1 MILRRDLLAGAAAF
15 GLAPALARA
24 ADALTPEDVKLDTLL
39 TQQFNE
45 GIDQNPEGASALG
58 LDKGARAP
66 LRWKLT
72 NRSPE
77 RIAKERADALRH
89 RKALQAIDR
98 SRLSPASALSYDV
111 AEYRLSTAAE
121 IAERF
126 HYGTGGGRAS
136 PYIVTQLSGAYAS
149 VPEFLTTY
157 HRIETRDDADAYLA
171 RLKAFA
177 TVLDQEVEVIRH
189 DQGLGV
195 TPPDFILAKAIGN
208 LETLRRTPPAES
220 ALVTTL
226 SKKVAARDILGNY
239 SKAAA
244 EIVAGPVAAAL
255 DRQIAMLKSLQAGAS
270 HDAGVWR
277 LPDGAAFYEAGLVSN
292 TTVKITGDEVHA
304 LGLQQV
310 AELQARL
317 EPLLNAQGLTQ
328 GTVGARIAALN
339 ADPRYI
345 FPNTDAG
352 KQEVLA
358 YLNQL
363 IAQMKPRLPTVFNV
377 LPKAALD
384 IERVPAFAE
393 NGAPLGY
400 YTGAPLDNSRPAV
413 YHINL
418 RDTADWPKWSLPTL
432 SYHEGVPGHHFQ
444 ISVSREHGTLPI
456 YRRTV
461 GFPGYNEGW
470 GLYAE
475 QLADEIGAYEADP
488 LGRIG
493 FLQSLLFRAV
503 RLVVDSGVHAKR
515 WSREQAI
522 RYMMD
527 ACGRTEGAA
536 TNEVER
542 YCVWP
547 GQACSYKLGHTV
559 ITRLRDEAKA
569 KRGGRFDI
577 KTFHDAVLLNGS
589 LPLPVL
595 EKVVG
600 AWTAKG

>member
-1 MILRRDLLAGAAAF
+1 MILRRDLLAGAAAL

-24 ADALTPEDVKLDTLL
+24 AEALSPEDVRLDTLL
-39 TQQFNE
+39 TRQFNE
-45 GIDQNPEGASALG
+45 GIDENPESASSLG
-58 LDKGARAP
+58 LDKGPRAP

-72 NRSPE
+72 DRSVAH
-77 RIAKERADALRH
+77 IAKQRADATRH
-89 RKALQAIDR
+89 YKELQAIDR
-98 SRLSPASALSYDV
+98 GRLSPSYALSWDV
-111 AEYRLSTAAE
+111 AEHRLSTAAE

-136 PYIVTQLSGAYAS
+136 PYVVSQLSGAYAS

-177 TVLDQEVEVIRH
+177 TVLDQETEVVRH
-189 DQGLGV
+189 DAGLGV

-208 LETLRRTPPAES
+208 LETLRRTPAAES
-220 ALVTTL
+220 TLVTTL
-226 SKKVAARDILGNY
+226 SKKVAAHNILGDY

-244 EIVAGPVAAAL
+244 EILAGPVAAAL
-255 DRQIAMLKSLQAGAS
+255 DRQIAALRALQPGAS

-277 LPDGAAFYEAGLVSN
+277 LPDGAALYEAGLVSN
-292 TTVKITGDEVHA
+292 TTVKISGEQVHE

-310 AELQARL
+310 ADLQARL
-317 EPLLNAQGLTQ
+317 DGLLKAQGLTQ
-328 GTVGARIAALN
+328 GSVGERVAALN
-339 ADPRYI
+339 ADPSHV

-352 KQEVLA
+352 KQEVLV

-363 IAQMKPRLPTVFNV
+363 IAEMKPRLPKVFNV
-377 LPKAALD
+377 MPKAGLE
-384 IERVPAFAE
+384 IQRVPAFAE

-432 SYHEGVPGHHFQ
+432 SYHEGIPGHHFQ

-475 QLADEIGAYEADP
+475 QLADEIGAYDADP

-522 RYMMD
+522 RYMVE

-569 KRGGRFDI
+569 KLGPRFQI
-577 KTFHDAVLLNGS
+577 KAFHDAVLLNGS

-600 AWTAKG
+600 AWAKG